1 MARSVILYSGGMDSF
16 CLSKMVPEADL
27 LFIETGTGDNQ
38 HEKLRLPDYVKQV
51 KMNLSAWELE
61 NKIIPFRNCF
71 FVLAAA
77 QMYSDIYL
85 GATAGDTTK
94 DKDYVF
100 KAMMESMMNYFG
112 LDDHKMGH
120 TARPFIIHMPFKN
133 KTKTEIVKL
142 FLEYGN
148 DPISLAQES
157 RSCYEDSHDQ
167 ECGRCRACLRKFI
180 AFFNNDIQSYIQFQH
195 EPSKLELEAFLLESQ
210 RKGRGREAAEIE
222 FALLKYK

>member
-38 HEKLRLPDYVKQV
+38 YEKLRLPDRIKQI
-51 KMNLSAWELE
+51 KLDLSAWELE

-77 QMYSDIYL
+77 QKYSDIYL

-100 KAMMESMMNYFG
+100 KAMMESMMNYLG
-112 LDDHKMGH
+112 LDEHKMGH
-120 TARPFIIHMPFKN
+120 INRPFIIHMPFKDM
-133 KTKTEIVKL
+133 TKPEIVKS
-142 FLEYGN
+142 FL
-148 DPISLAQES
+148 
-157 RSCYEDSHDQ
+157 
-167 ECGRCRACLRKFI
+167 
-180 AFFNNDIQSYIQFQH
+180 
-195 EPSKLELEAFLLESQ
+195 
-210 RKGRGREAAEIE
+210 
-222 FALLKYK
+222 